1 MNPDRNGMSNH
12 KLLLSQISLNLFLAL
27 TIVQPNLAAEVTA
40 QSSGNQIPLSGTGR
54 MPIPQEKSTPEYE
67 PPGTRGAAGDRKN
80 AGTYNRL
87 EYDPPQRGAPGD
99 RSDAGSRGS
108 EELLALVPVN
118 KYGWTT
124 AEYPTFWFYLKR
136 QTSSISTIKLE
147 LIDENQKVVY
157 QTTLALN
164 QTEGIMHITLP
175 KTAPRLEIGQ
185 QYQWVLSSGEMGN
198 EMHAGGWIER
208 VALTPELASQLQQAT
223 PRQRLLIFAKNGFWY
238 ETITELA
245 ALRRANPQDTQLAA
259 DWAALLQDPDVSL
272 KEIIPQRLVPCCT
285 P

>member
-1 MNPDRNGMSNH
+1 MSNY
-12 KLLLSQISLNLFLAL
+12 KLFLRQISVNLFLAL
-27 TIVQPNLAAEVTA
+27 TIVQPSLAAPRM
-40 QSSGNQIPLSGTGR
+40 GK
-54 MPIPQEKSTPEYE
+54 MPIRQDKSTPEFNPTTTGALSDRQDAGGRNH
-67 PPGTRGAAGDRKN
+67 PPSPT
-80 AGTYNRL
+80 RL

-99 RSDAGSRGS
+99 RNDAGSRGS

-136 QTSSISTIKLE
+136 QTSSTSTIKLE

-157 QTTLALN
+157 QTTLALT

-175 KTAPRLEIGQ
+175 KTAPRLEIGK
-185 QYQWVLSSGEMGN
+185 QYQWVIFSGNMDN
-198 EMHAGGWIER
+198 EMHASGWIER
-208 VALTPELASQLQQAT
+208 VALTPELASQLQQAK
-223 PRQRLLIFAKNGFWY
+223 PRERVLIFAKKGFWY

-245 ALRRANPQDTQLAA
+245 ALRRANPQDAQLAD
-259 DWAALLQDPDVSL
+259 DWVALLQDPDVSL
-272 KEIIPQRLVPCCT
+272 KEIISQRLVPCCT